1 MNHKFYLRFFK
12 SPAKRSG
19 HLSSSTFSHFRFNV
33 CLSSMLGRFFF
44 LSLFLSFFFSCV
56 FEKFTTLP
64 KVEYNQKKNGEKF
77 ATQHERLVVERIS
90 LCRTTSASIEQRS
103 TKKKKVEWTK
113 FVNGRRMIKVTNIR
127 SRKRRKNNK
136 YYYYYLSEL
145 S

>member
-77 ATQHERLVVERIS
+77 ATQHKRLVVERIS

-127 SRKRRKNNK
+127 RRKRRKNNK

>member
-77 ATQHERLVVERIS
+77 ATQHKRLVVERIS

-103 TKKKKVEWTK
+103 TKKKKSRVNKVCKWQKNDKSNEHKKQKTK
-113 FVNGRRMIKVTNIR
+113 K
-127 SRKRRKNNK
+127 K
-136 YYYYYLSEL
+136 
-145 S
+145 